1 MAKPTT
7 KQRLEAAYAAIRG
20 EKLLTYPRPTRRGKY
35 VHIFTEATPEIE
47 VRASRDYQNAATLT
61 TSIDLY
67 EDEDLQDLRPEDVL
81 ALVEALLACTCGLY
95 AEDAGRKAVEAA

>member
-7 KQRLEAAYAAIRG
+7 QQRLEAAYAAVRG
-20 EKLLTYPRPTRRGKY
+20 GKLLTHPRPTRRGKY
-35 VHIFTEATPEIE
+35 VHIFAEATTEIE

-81 ALVEALLACTCGLY
+81 ALVEALLACTCRLY